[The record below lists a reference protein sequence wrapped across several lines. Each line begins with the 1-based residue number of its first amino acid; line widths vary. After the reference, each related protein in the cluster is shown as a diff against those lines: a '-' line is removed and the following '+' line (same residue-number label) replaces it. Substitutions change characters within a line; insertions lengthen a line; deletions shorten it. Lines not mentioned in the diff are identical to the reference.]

1 MLVKQELLLS
11 IDLVAMWAIF
21 VKNLMLP
28 QTQNKNK
35 GNCKNKNTNN
45 KQQTEVHAK
54 LLKPLWQRLTSLIAC
69 VLWEKKFSTIEY
81 NVCCKLLVF
90 CVQDDIKVI
99 LL

>member
-1 MLVKQELLLS
+1 MLVKQVLLLS

-28 QTQNKNK
+28 QKQRQQLQKHK
-35 GNCKNKNTNN
+35 H

-54 LLKPLWQRLTSLIAC
+54 LFKPLRRRLNSLIAC